1 MAQTNPMSGSMGPW
15 KVSPPHHMEKFIGE
29 GPTKV
34 QMLFQEGSFRVS
46 HLDRRMTLEARDGWE
61 IIPSFLVELLS
72 VPLKSS

>member
-1 MAQTNPMSGSMGPW
+1 
-15 KVSPPHHMEKFIGE
+15 MEKFTGE

-34 QMLFQEGSFRVS
+34 QMLFQEGSLRMS
-46 HLDRRMTLEARDGWE
+46 HLDRRMTLEAHDGWE